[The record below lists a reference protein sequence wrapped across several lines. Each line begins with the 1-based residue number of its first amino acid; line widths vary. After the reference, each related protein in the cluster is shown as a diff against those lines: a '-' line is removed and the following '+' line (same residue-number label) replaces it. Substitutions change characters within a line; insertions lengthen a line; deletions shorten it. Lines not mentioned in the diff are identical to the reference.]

1 MNLLPFALLAYLVMQ
16 FGIAF
21 FASRFIKVEADY
33 FVAGRKLGVF
43 AVAMSVFATW
53 FGAEAVVGAS
63 GAVAEQGLSASSA
76 DPFGYTLCLLAM
88 ATFIAFKLRE
98 AGVMTFVDF
107 FRQRFGP
114 TANMLAALLSIPSSL
129 FWASAQL
136 LALGFVVSEVT
147 TLDLTTC
154 LVIATAVIVA
164 YTAVG
169 GLFGDV
175 ITDIVQGSILIV
187 GLVVLL
193 IAVLASQNFS
203 FASITPEQLS
213 FIALDDTGAPVS
225 LLATLNTWMI
235 PVVGSLV
242 VQEAISRFLGATSAS
257 VARRGCYLA
266 AGLYLVIGSIPVII
280 GLLGGAA
287 GFVPDGGPDQFLPQL
302 AQQYLDPVLYV
313 IVMGALVSA
322 ILSTVDTTLLAISAI
337 ATRNLVEPM
346 APNLSQKSRVRVGR
360 VITALTGIAAFATA
374 ASGESIQ
381 GLVEIASSFGSA
393 GIVVALMFGLHS
405 KLGDERAAVAA
416 LLTGLAMSFF
426 GNGVVSWGYS
436 LFAGEEAAV
445 ALPWYFQANDESGYV
460 LAVLAALVAYVGVA
474 LVTARGA
481 RPVAAE

>member
-1 MNLLPFALLAYLVMQ
+1 MNLLPCALVAYLVLQ

-21 FASRFIKVEADY
+21 FASRFIKGEADY

-63 GAVAEQGLSASSA
+63 GAVAEQGLAAGSA

-88 ATFIAFKLRE
+88 ATFVAYKLRE

-107 FRQRFGP
+107 FRERFGP
-114 TANMLAALLSIPSSL
+114 MASTLAAVLSIPSSL

-136 LALGFVVSEVT
+136 LALGYVVSEVT
-147 TLDLTTC
+147 TLDLMTC
-154 LVIATAVIVA
+154 LAIATVVIVA

-193 IAVLASQNFS
+193 IAVLASNDFS
-203 FASITPEQLS
+203 LANVRPEQLS

-235 PVVGSLV
+235 PIVGSLV
-242 VQEAISRFLGATSAS
+242 VQEAISRFLGATSPS
-257 VARRGCYLA
+257 VARTGCYLA

-280 GLLGGAA
+280 GLLGAAA
-287 GFVPDGGPDQFLPQL
+287 GFVPDGGADQFLPQL
-302 AQQYLDPVLYV
+302 AQQYLDPILYV

-337 ATRNLVEPM
+337 ATRNLVEPA
-346 APNLSQKSRVRVGR
+346 APNLSQTNRVRVGR
-360 VITALTGIAAFATA
+360 VITALTGVAAFFTA

-405 KLGDERAAVAA
+405 RLGDERAAVAA
-416 LLTGLAMSFF
+416 LLAGVAMSFF

-436 LFAGEEAAV
+436 LFAGEDAA
-445 ALPWYFQANDESGYV
+445 AGLPWYFQANDESGYV
-460 LAVLAALVAYVGVA
+460 VAVLAALVAYVGVA
-474 LVTARGA
+474 MLAARGP
-481 RPVAAE
+481 RQVAAE

>member
-1 MNLLPFALLAYLVMQ
+1 MNLLPFALVAYLVLQ

-33 FVAGRKLGVF
+33 FVAGRRLGVF

-63 GAVAEQGLSASSA
+63 GAVAEQGLSGGSA

-88 ATFIAFKLRE
+88 ATFLAYKMRE

-114 TANMLAALLSIPSSL
+114 TANTIAAALSIPTSL

-136 LALGFVVSEVT
+136 LALGYVISEVT
-147 TLDLTTC
+147 TLDLTAS
-154 LVIATAVIVA
+154 LGIATVVIVA
-164 YTAVG
+164 YTTVG
-169 GLFGDV
+169 GLLGDV
-175 ITDIVQGSILIV
+175 ITDIVQGGVLIV

-193 IAVLASQNFS
+193 ISVLASNNFS
-203 FASITPEQLS
+203 LDSIRPEQLS

-225 LLATLNTWMI
+225 LLAMLNTWMV

-242 VQEAISRFLGATSAS
+242 AQEAISRFLGATSPS
-257 VARRGCYLA
+257 VARTGCYLA
-266 AGLYLVIGSIPVII
+266 AALYLVIGSIPVVI
-280 GLLGGAA
+280 GLLGSAA
-287 GFVPDGGPDQFLPQL
+287 GFVADGEADQFLPQL
-302 AQQYLDPVLYV
+302 AQQYLDPILYV

-337 ATRNLVEPM
+337 ATRNLVEPL
-346 APNLSQKSRVRVGR
+346 APNLSQTSRVRVGR
-360 VITALTGIAAFATA
+360 VITALTGVATFIIA

-393 GIVVALMFGLHS
+393 GIVVALLFGLHS
-405 KLGDERAAVAA
+405 RLGDERAAVAA
-416 LLTGLAMSFF
+416 LVTGAVMSFF
-426 GNGVVSWGYS
+426 GDGVVSWAYG
-436 LFAGEEAAV
+436 LFAGEEAA
-445 ALPWYFQANDESGYV
+445 AGLPWYFQANDESGYV
-460 LAVLAALVAYVGVA
+460 VAVLAALGAYVAVA
-474 LVTARGA
+474 MLTARGT
-481 RPVAAE
+481 RPLGAA